1 MKIHPRVSLS
11 MVSHWNWPVERDLAF
26 CEREGIQTVGLSLAK
41 LEAAGGWRRHVAAI
55 RERGFRVT
63 NLLGVDSFP
72 LFDRTTWAARREG
85 LLDAL
90 DAAAA
95 HGAEQVILTSGPAR
109 DLCWEEA
116 ADACAEA
123 LAPIVEAATT
133 RGLSLALE
141 NTHALRVDIGFVH
154 TLRDAIDLAR
164 QIGSGVC
171 MEINACWAEQG
182 LAQTIA
188 AGSEVI
194 SIVQLSDFA
203 IGTRCTPDRLVP
215 GDGDIPL
222 ARIVGQ
228 LLAAGY
234 GGVFD
239 IEMVGPRI
247 DAEGYESAS
256 PRALQHVSVLLERV
270 ASA

>member
-11 MVSHWNWPVERDLAF
+11 MVSHWNWPLERDLAF
-26 CEREGIQTVGLSLAK
+26 CERQGIRAIGVSLAK
-41 LEAAGGWRRHVAAI
+41 LEAEGGWRRHVAGI
-55 RERGFRVT
+55 RERGLRVT
-63 NLLGVDSFP
+63 NLIGVDSFQ
-72 LFDRTTWAARREG
+72 LADRTTWPARRDVFR
-85 LLDAL
+85 DAL
-90 DAAAA
+90 DAAATL
-95 HGAEQVILTSGPAR
+95 GAEQLIFTSGPAG

-116 ADACAEA
+116 ADALADA
-123 LAPIVEAATT
+123 VAPIAAGAAQ
-133 RGLSLALE
+133 RRLVLALE
-141 NTHALRVDIGFVH
+141 HTHSLRVDIGFVH
-154 TLRDAIDLAR
+154 ALRDAIDLAGR
-164 QIGSGVC
+164 LGIGVC
-171 MEINACWAEQG
+171 MEINACWAERG

-188 AGSEVI
+188 AGNEVI

-222 ARIVGQ
+222 ARIVKQ

-256 PRALQHVSVLLERV
+256 RRALEHVSALLEECGI
-270 ASA
+270 